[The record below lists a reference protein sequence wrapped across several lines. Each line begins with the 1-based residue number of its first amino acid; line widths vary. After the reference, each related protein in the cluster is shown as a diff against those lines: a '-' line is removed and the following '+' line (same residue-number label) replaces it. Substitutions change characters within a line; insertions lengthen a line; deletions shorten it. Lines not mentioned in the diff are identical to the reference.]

1 MTTKE
6 VERILDNYPTKY
18 THGFTDA
25 EIQDITSKIPNINME
40 KVHGALNGNTC
51 MVIDGTV
58 VNYYSDVRLAITC
71 GIQNRDVDINEWD

>member
-1 MTTKE
+1 
-6 VERILDNYPTKY
+6 
-18 THGFTDA
+18 
-25 EIQDITSKIPNINME
+25 ME

-51 MVIDGTV
+51 MVIDDTV